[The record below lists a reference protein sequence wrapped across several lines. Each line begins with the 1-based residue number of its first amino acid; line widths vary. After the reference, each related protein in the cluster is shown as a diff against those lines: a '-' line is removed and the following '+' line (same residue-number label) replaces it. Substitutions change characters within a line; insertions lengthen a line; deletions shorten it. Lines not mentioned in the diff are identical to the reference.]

1 MGRAILIRLTDAPGD
16 DTVVGPIAERIGEI
30 VGALGAVDVIG
41 WPPAR
46 DEIDRLTDTS

>member
-1 MGRAILIRLTDAPGD
+1 MGRAILIRLDETVDAQATAVD
-16 DTVVGPIAERIGEI
+16 IER
-30 VGALGAVDVIG
+30 ALSLNHATVDVIG